1 MDVHSDTD
9 KYIQMIQNQKE
20 TLKKAKKRKGQRPR
34 DWKPRQELYLRFM
47 MALLSGTQRERGHML
62 YSSFVPPAYLPCT
75 TPFTELRCV
84 GIRDLQ
90 LETHH
95 RGTYIVLRAIT
106 PPNRMTGIVVLVE
119 DDRNDVVL
127 LQLYQQEEEDTRAAV
142 DIVNVGTIL
151 LVKEPYFKVM
161 ASGDYG
167 LRVDHLS
174 DVIHVD
180 KDDDTIPAAWRP
192 RVHEVELSAESLKL
206 KGNSAMGEGKYWQA
220 IKE

>member
-1 MDVHSDTD
+1 
-9 KYIQMIQNQKE
+9 MIQNQKE
-20 TLKKAKKRKGQRPR
+20 TLKKAKNRKGQRPR

-47 MALLSGTQRERGHML
+47 MALLSGTQREGGHML

-119 DDRNDVVL
+119 DDRNDVH
-127 LQLYQQEEEDTRAAV
+127 EDA
-142 DIVNVGTIL
+142 
-151 LVKEPYFKVM
+151 
-161 ASGDYG
+161 
-167 LRVDHLS
+167 
-174 DVIHVD
+174 
-180 KDDDTIPAAWRP
+180 
-192 RVHEVELSAESLKL
+192 
-206 KGNSAMGEGKYWQA
+206 
-220 IKE
+220 